1 METVHGFD
9 FFPLEFDR
17 DGALAGQAAWDELR
31 RHVSASGT
39 TDVVALAHGFRND
52 ANDARRL
59 YEEFL
64 QNLRANLERPE
75 FAALRDRVASRRPG
89 CSGPRRRSANRSA
102 TRTGGVQSAG
112 ADADLALV
120 MGELAELSRDAES
133 DEERAAMAEAL
144 GLLPRL
150 EDDPDNQDRFVELVL
165 STVHEGEPDP
175 TEGLPQVRSQAGS
188 ELLQKLQ
195 LPVVLPH
202 VAASDDEGGV
212 AAIGASAAA
221 ADGSALGVGS
231 FVGSIAGRV
240 GNFLNMAT
248 WYRMKERSG
257 TVGAR
262 GVATCLR
269 ELRAQMP
276 GIRIHLVGHSLG
288 GRLVAACAK
297 ALAQHRPRTQ
307 VDSLYLLQAAFSHYG
322 FSRDNLAGVPGF
334 FRPVIDG
341 AVVRGPMLATFSFQD
356 EVVGKAY
363 AIASRLAGDNVK
375 AVGDASDPY
384 GGIGR
389 NGAQNLDE
397 MASEGLHAVGDPY
410 TFASRRL
417 VCLDGSGGL
426 ITNHSDVRNPRVTY
440 AFASMLAAT

>member
-64 QNLRANLERPE
+64 QNLRANLDRPE
-75 FAALRDRVASRRPG
+75 FAALRARRIAAAGVFWPSKAFRESFG
-89 CSGPRRRSANRSA
+89 DA
-102 TRTGGVQSAG
+102 GGVQSAG

-133 DEERAAMAEAL
+133 DEERAAIAEAL

-150 EDDPDNQDRFVELVL
+150 QDDPDNQDRFVELVL

-175 TEGLPQVRSQAGS
+175 TEGLPQVRSQPGS